1 MPVGEQSL
9 TTKQL
14 STGLEP
20 PNEPSIVQ
28 RREFRRSLH
37 IREFTSGNS
46 TSRVAAPPVRKA
58 FGISEFHTFGKIA
71 SRTSE
76 NR

>member
-14 STGLEP
+14 ATVPEP
-20 PNEPSIVQ
+20 PNEPPIVQ
-28 RREFRRSLH
+28 RCEFRRSSH

-58 FGISEFHTFGKIA
+58 FGVSEFHTFGKIA
-71 SRTSE
+71 PRTPE
-76 NR
+76 DG